1 MSPGTRIV
9 SMLILAV
16 LACDTGKTDELELY
30 IAVVAP
36 ARAVD
41 LQFRSAG
48 VLVTVHAQPGVQVK
62 KGSLVAEIDTQ
73 ALQEE
78 LAVAEAALRAT
89 RAALLQADVDV
100 ADAEY
105 TFTTEKQATQR
116 GVSAKRSLEKA
127 RFARERAR
135 AARARAQAAVAEQ
148 EARVAKARNHLA
160 STRIHAPFDGRI
172 AIRYRDPG
180 AMVGPNTPVARL
192 IASEGLRVRF
202 AVPPT
207 QASKLTLGRSVLVEV
222 AGTANTLNGIIRHI
236 APELDPASK
245 MIFVE
250 AEFNKQVDISD
261 IYPGSAAWVHIGN
274 I

>member
-9 SMLILAV
+9 LILAMLV
-16 LACDTGKTDELELY
+16 CGVGKADELERY

-36 ARAVD
+36 VRAVD

-48 VLVTVHAQPGVQVK
+48 VLVAIHAQPGTPVEQ
-62 KGSLVAEIDTQ
+62 GALLAEIDTR

-78 LAVAEAALRAT
+78 LAVAEAALRAA

-105 TFTTEKQATQR
+105 TFTTEQQATQR
-116 GVSAKRSLEKA
+116 GVSAKRTLEKA
-127 RFARERAR
+127 RFARERTR
-135 AARARAQAAVAEQ
+135 AARARAQAALAEQ
-148 EARVAKARNHLA
+148 EARVEKARNDLA
-160 STRIHAPFDGRI
+160 NTRIHAPFDGRI
-172 AIRYRDPG
+172 AMRYRDLG

-202 AVPPT
+202 AVPPA
-207 QASKLTLGRSVLVEV
+207 QAGKLTLGRSVLVEV
-222 AGTANTLNGIIRHI
+222 AGTASTFDGVIRHI

-250 AEFNKQVDISD
+250 AELNGQADMSG
-261 IYPGSAAWVHIGN
+261 IYPGSAAWVRIGN
-274 I
+274 

>member
-1 MSPGTRIV
+1 MSMGTRIV
-9 SMLILAV
+9 LILAV
-16 LACDTGKTDELELY
+16 LAGGVGKTDELEHY

-36 ARAVD
+36 VRAVD

-48 VLVTVHAQPGVQVK
+48 VLVAIHARPGTQVEQ
-62 KGSLVAEIDTQ
+62 GALVAEIDTRV
-73 ALQEE
+73 LQEE
-78 LAVAEAALRAT
+78 LAVAEAALRAA

-105 TFTTEKQATQR
+105 TFTTEEQATRR

-135 AARARAQAAVAEQ
+135 AARARTQAALAEQ
-148 EARVAKARNHLA
+148 EARVEKARNDLA
-160 STRIHAPFDGRI
+160 NTRIYAPFDGRI

-180 AMVGPNTPVARL
+180 ATLGPNTPVARL

-202 AVPPT
+202 AVPPA
-207 QASKLTLGRSVLVEV
+207 QAGKLMLGRSVRVEV
-222 AGTANTLNGIIRHI
+222 AGIANTLDGVIRHI

-250 AEFNKQVDISD
+250 AGLNEQTADMSG
-261 IYPGSAAWVHIGN
+261 IYPGSAAWVQIGN